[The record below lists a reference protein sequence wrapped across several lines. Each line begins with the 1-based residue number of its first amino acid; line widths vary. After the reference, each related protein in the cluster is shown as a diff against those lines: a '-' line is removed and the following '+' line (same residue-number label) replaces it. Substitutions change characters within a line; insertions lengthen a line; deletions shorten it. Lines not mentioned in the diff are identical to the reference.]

1 MKRFLTLL
9 TIALSLVFVYQSC
22 KPDPEDEIV
31 ELGSIY
37 GIVTDKATGEPVKN
51 ANVQLRPS
59 GETSLTGN
67 DGRYEFLD
75 LKDGNYSITV
85 SKTGYTDLVDDY
97 IITVSGSKAMR
108 RDVQIEKMPAELRI
122 MDGEGNDIT
131 ELDFGSMQDDN
142 ARMFNIFNNGTIAL
156 DYEIIKTASWIT
168 SINPSQGSLK
178 QGATKPIVIIIDRD
192 KMSMGNNTTSISI
205 TTNDGG
211 KLLTIKAN
219 KAGTI
224 STFEAMD
231 VTKTSALL
239 CGSINENVTYT
250 EKGFYYGEDHSVEN
264 KQIVSGY
271 SIGEFTYKL
280 TNLEMDK
287 PYYYKAYM
295 VKVGGETV
303 FGELV
308 SFTTLGDDGGDDN
321 GNDDNG
327 NDDNGGEIEHEKPSV
342 STSSVSDITQTS
354 ARCGGNVTSDGGAT
368 VTAKGV
374 CWSTSQNPTINSN
387 KTNEGS
393 GTGSFTSNIT
403 GLNHNTTYYVRAYA
417 TNSEGT
423 SYGEVK
429 SFTTEDKPSTGE
441 INGHEYV
448 DLGLPSGLKWAT
460 CNVGASSPEMPG
472 GYYAWGELETKDYY
486 GSENCL
492 TYGVE
497 MDDISGDPA
506 YDVAAANWKSTW
518 RMPKPI
524 EISELFSN
532 CSEESVEIN
541 GRKCTKLTSYIN
553 GNSIILPCTGWIN
566 GTNNAYYNNYGRYW
580 SSTPSYYASNSHAIS
595 FTDNSSYQNQDAR
608 YWGLSIRPV
617 SE

>member
-22 KPDPEDEIV
+22 KPAPEDEIV

-156 DYEIIKTASWIT
+156 DYEITKTASWIT

-178 QGATKPIVIIIDRD
+178 PGATKPIVIIIDRD

-280 TNLEMDK
+280 TNLEMEK

-308 SFTTLGDDGGDDN
+308 SFTTLGDDSGDDN

-486 GSENCL
+486 GSANCL

-518 RMPKPI
+518 RIPKPI

-532 CSEESVEIN
+532 CSKESVEIN

-580 SSTPSYYASNSHAIS
+580 SSTPHHYANSNAIS
-595 FTDNSSYQNQDAR
+595 FTDNSSYQNQDPR